1 MEHRKPPEY
10 VLEVLGGPSSIKDI
24 VKGVLHTIFFHRF
37 FPSIRPSS
45 LEVLDLTLPLV
56 CDQELETLI
65 DTRVGQLIRQLSSTS
80 SPKEGSRGEMGIRFY
95 EKRRRK
101 SGGLGGWL
109 TGTGKSEE
117 EICWEAWKLVITL
130 TAPRTEAG
138 RLFEISIQRSLLSCF
153 LERMTMTK
161 TEAPALQ
168 RTAMNI
174 VKIVNRDKDHI
185 PPITTSETNPFPYEI
200 ILSPRAERD
209 GRNLGFF

>member
-24 VKGVLHTIFFHRF
+24 VKGVLHTIFFHRY

-45 LEVLDLTLPLV
+45 LEVLDLTLP
-56 CDQELETLI
+56 
-65 DTRVGQLIRQLSSTS
+65 VGQLIRQLSSTS

-130 TAPRTEAG
+130 TTPRTEA
-138 RLFEISIQRSLLSCF
+138 
-153 LERMTMTK
+153 ERMTVMK

-168 RTAMNI
+168 KTAMNI

>member
-24 VKGVLHTIFFHRF
+24 VKGLKKEKKPAKYLHNLSDRFSGVLHTIFFHRY

-45 LEVLDLTLPLV
+45 LEILDLTLPLV
-56 CDQELETLI
+56 ADQELETLI
-65 DTRVGQLIRQLSSTS
+65 DTRVGQLIRQLSSTSS

-130 TAPRTEAG
+130 TTPRTEAG
-138 RLFEISIQRSLLSCF
+138 RLTHDRDEERGTGAAKDRDEHRKNREQRQRSY
-153 LERMTMTK
+153 
-161 TEAPALQ
+161 
-168 RTAMNI
+168 TAHNH
-174 VKIVNRDKDHI
+174 KRD
-185 PPITTSETNPFPYEI
+185 
-200 ILSPRAERD
+200 
-209 GRNLGFF
+209 